1 MYWIIQEDLWHE
13 AAQFAALLTALDRQG
28 VAHAVVKVV
37 PSSDELL
44 PEPQI
49 PVGEHVYVCGAI
61 TMQRIARTRGW
72 VPGAFMNESFD
83 FEVWREH
90 YGSDLLNADAL
101 VGKIES
107 LVLPTSA
114 AWDAVFVR
122 PVQDSKEF
130 DGQPMER
137 STFEAWRQGR
147 SGAGPALT
155 GGALHPRGQIVV
167 ASAKSILSEYRF
179 FVVDRQI
186 VTGSIY
192 RLGGRAT
199 FQAHVIDEGIMAF
212 AQQIVIRWQPA
223 TAFVLDVALTPDGP
237 KVVEINCINSA
248 GFYRCD
254 VAKLVAALEA
264 MEGNSCRPQSPADC
278 S

>member
-1 MYWIIQEDLWHE
+1 
-13 AAQFAALLTALDRQG
+13 
-28 VAHAVVKVV
+28 
-37 PSSDELL
+37 
-44 PEPQI
+44 
-49 PVGEHVYVCGAI
+49 
-61 TMQRIARTRGW
+61 
-72 VPGAFMNESFD
+72 MNESFD